1 VSSQIDR
8 LLSPRLRAAALMPAA
23 VLTVH
28 QLRYLLAFGGGTGQE
43 LEKEG
48 HQYLSALAAPIA
60 MSVAIVVGLFLA
72 RLASAWREGEA
83 EVGARGGAA
92 SAARGRAR
100 DAGGATSVSRGG
112 ARPVCGAL
120 SAAHGHARPPAWRGF
135 LRLALLIGATLLA
148 LYSCQEL
155 LEGMLSSGHP
165 GGFDGVFGD
174 GGWWAVPLSLACGLV
189 IAAALRGARAAIRW
203 VASRHRRL
211 KASHGRPAPAPRP
224 RRLALPRPVPL
235 AGAAAGRAP
244 PLALRTR

>member
-1 VSSQIDR
+1 VANSLDR

-28 QLRYLLAFGGGTGQE
+28 QLRFLLAFGGSSGEE

-60 MSVAIVVGLFLA
+60 MSVAIVVGLFFA
-72 RLASAWREGEA
+72 RLASAWREGE
-83 EVGARGGAA
+83 GATSAHGGASSSAGAA
-92 SAARGRAR
+92 SPGVAAA
-100 DAGGATSVSRGG
+100 SRRFG
-112 ARPVCGAL
+112 
-120 SAAHGHARPPAWRGF
+120 SASDPHSRRGF
-135 LRLALLIGATLLA
+135 VRLALLIGASLLA

-165 GGFDGVFGD
+165 EGFDGVFGE
-174 GGWWAVPLSLACGLV
+174 GGWWAAPLSLVCGFV
-189 IAAALRGARAAIRW
+189 IATALRGARAAIRW
-203 VASRHRRL
+203 AASRRRRSRT
-211 KASHGRPAPAPRP
+211 SHGRPARAPRP

-244 PLALRTR
+244 PLAVPHH

>member
-1 VSSQIDR
+1 MDR

-60 MSVAIVVGLFLA
+60 MSVAILVGLFVA
-72 RLASAWREGEA
+72 RLASAWREGGE
-83 EVGARGGAA
+83 
-92 SAARGRAR
+92 GR
-100 DAGGATSVSRGG
+100 GATVGDATRASS
-112 ARPVCGAL
+112 
-120 SAAHGHARPPAWRGF
+120 WRGF
-135 LRLALLIGATLLA
+135 LRLAMTIGVALLA

-165 GGFDGVFGD
+165 GGFQGVFGD
-174 GGWWAVPLSLACGLV
+174 GGWWAVPLSFACGFV

-203 VASRHRRL
+203 AAARHRAP
-211 KASHGRPAPAPRP
+211 KASYGRPTPVLRP

-244 PLALRTR
+244 PLALHTL

>member
-1 VSSQIDR
+1 MDR

-28 QLRYLLAFGGGTGQE
+28 QLRFLLAFGGGSGQE

-60 MSVAIVVGLFLA
+60 MSVAIVAGLFLA
-72 RLASAWREGEA
+72 RLASAWRDGAEEEGA
-83 EVGARGGAA
+83 PR
-92 SAARGRAR
+92 
-100 DAGGATSVSRGG
+100 
-112 ARPVCGAL
+112 
-120 SAAHGHARPPAWRGF
+120 RGF
-135 LRLALLIGATLLA
+135 LRLALLVGAALLA
-148 LYSCQEL
+148 IYSCQEL

-174 GGWWAVPLSLACGLV
+174 GGWWAVPLSLAFGLV

-203 VASRHRRL
+203 AAARHRHPE
-211 KASHGRPAPAPRP
+211 ASHGRPAPAPRP

-244 PLALRTR
+244 PLAAATL

>member
-1 VSSQIDR
+1 VSDQIDR

-28 QLRYLLAFGGGTGQE
+28 QLRYLLAFGGGSGQE

-60 MSVAIVVGLFLA
+60 MSVAIFVGLFLA
-72 RLASAWREGEA
+72 RLAGACREGSEDSG
-83 EVGARGGAA
+83 VPRR
-92 SAARGRAR
+92 S
-100 DAGGATSVSRGG
+100 
-112 ARPVCGAL
+112 
-120 SAAHGHARPPAWRGF
+120 F
-135 LRLALLIGATLLA
+135 LRLALTIGVTLLA

-203 VASRHRRL
+203 AAARHRRPRP
-211 KASHGRPAPAPRP
+211 SFGRPKPAPRP
-224 RRLALPRPVPL
+224 RRLALPRILPL

-244 PLALRTR
+244 PLALRTL

>member
-1 VSSQIDR
+1 VSSRIDT

-72 RLASAWREGEA
+72 RLASAWREGEG
-83 EVGARGGAA
+83 EGGAPTP
-92 SAARGRAR
+92 SRR
-100 DAGGATSVSRGG
+100 DGGSHS
-112 ARPVCGAL
+112 P
-120 SAAHGHARPPAWRGF
+120 WRGF
-135 LRLALLIGATLLA
+135 LRLSLTIGASLLA

-165 GGFDGVFGD
+165 GGFEGVFGD

-203 VASRHRRL
+203 AAARHRAP
-211 KASHGRPAPAPRP
+211 KASYGRPAPAPRP

-244 PLALRTR
+244 PLALRTL

>member
-1 VSSQIDR
+1 MANSLNR

-28 QLRYLLAFGGGTGQE
+28 QLRFVLAFGGSSGEQLG
-43 LEKEG
+43 KEG

-60 MSVAIVVGLFLA
+60 MSVAIVVGLFFA
-72 RLASAWREGEA
+72 RLASAWREGA
-83 EVGARGGAA
+83 GTPARGGATRDPA
-92 SAARGRAR
+92 S
-100 DAGGATSVSRGG
+100 
-112 ARPVCGAL
+112 
-120 SAAHGHARPPAWRGF
+120 WRGF
-135 LRLALLIGATLLA
+135 LRLALLIGASLLA

-165 GGFDGVFGD
+165 EGFDGVFGE
-174 GGWWAVPLSLACGLV
+174 GGWWAVPLSLVCGLV

-203 VASRHRRL
+203 AASRRCL
-211 KASHGRPAPAPRP
+211 PGTLHGRPAPTPRP

-244 PLALRTR
+244 PLAL

>member
-1 VSSQIDR
+1 MDR
-8 LLSPRLRAAALMPAA
+8 LLPPRLRAAALMPAA

-28 QLRYLLAFGGGTGQE
+28 QLRFLLAFGGGSGEE

-60 MSVAIVVGLFLA
+60 MSVAIVVGLFFA
-72 RLASAWREGEA
+72 RLASAWR
-83 EVGARGGAA
+83 VGAGE
-92 SAARGRAR
+92 
-100 DAGGATSVSRGG
+100 D
-112 ARPVCGAL
+112 PVP
-120 SAAHGHARPPAWRGF
+120 RRGF
-135 LRLALLIGATLLA
+135 LRLALLIGASLLA

-174 GGWWAVPLSLACGLV
+174 GGWWAAPLSLVCGLV

-203 VASRHRRL
+203 AAARRRP
-211 KASHGRPAPAPRP
+211 ATAPHGRPAPAPRP
-224 RRLALPRPVPL
+224 RRLALPRPVPM

-244 PLALRTR
+244 PLALPTL